1 MQSFQ
6 LTKEFSEEF
15 IQLIEEQNAVRLM
28 EVLDDLHPAD
38 IAELFDELNLDQ
50 AVYITNMLD
59 NDKKVSVLAELQPD
73 VQGRF
78 FKGYTYEEIALNF
91 IQFMESDNAAD
102 VLNVLEKE
110 EASKVISLL
119 PDKDQS
125 LYLIKL
131 LGYPED
137 SAGGLMT
144 GELIRVNINWTV
156 DRCIEEIRSQAEE
169 VERVLT
175 VYVIDDNEKLVGWV
189 SLKKLIL
196 SRASTKVEDIYD
208 STVFSAEVHDSGED
222 VANTMKKYD
231 LIALPI
237 VDSLNRLVG
246 RITIDDVVDFIQEE
260 AEKDYQMLSG
270 ISGSVEAS
278 DKVWVLSKARL
289 PWLIIGL
296 FGGVMSSLVIGSFEE
311 EITRNVYLAFFM
323 PLIMAMGGNAG
334 VQSSSIVVQGLA
346 NLSISENNIVSRV
359 VKEFFV
365 ALINGL
371 ICSALVIAYGLI
383 IQLPQDITLVVAISL
398 VTAIL
403 IASVIG
409 ALIPLLLE
417 KLKIDPALATGPFIT
432 TSNDLLGLFLYFVIG
447 NSLL

>member
-6 LTKEFSEEF
+6 LTKEFTEEF
-15 IQLIEEQNAVRLM
+15 IQLVEEQNADRLM
-28 EVLDDLHPAD
+28 EILDDLHPAD
-38 IAELFDELNLDQ
+38 IAELFDELNLEQ

-78 FKGYTYEEIALNF
+78 FKGYTYEQIALNF

-196 SRASTKVEDIYD
+196 SKDNTKVEDIYD
-208 STVFSAEVHDSGED
+208 STVFSAEVHDGGED

-270 ISGSVEAS
+270 ISGSVEPS

-311 EITRNVYLAFFM
+311 DISRNVYLAFFM

-334 VQSSSIVVQGLA
+334 VQASSIVVQGLA
-346 NLSISENNIVSRV
+346 NLSISKNNIVSRV

-383 IQLPQDITLVVAISL
+383 TQLPQDITLVVAISL

>member
-1 MQSFQ
+1 
-6 LTKEFSEEF
+6 
-15 IQLIEEQNAVRLM
+15 
-28 EVLDDLHPAD
+28 
-38 IAELFDELNLDQ
+38 
-50 AVYITNMLD
+50 
-59 NDKKVSVLAELQPD
+59 
-73 VQGRF
+73 
-78 FKGYTYEEIALNF
+78 
-91 IQFMESDNAAD
+91 
-102 VLNVLEKE
+102 
-110 EASKVISLL
+110 
-119 PDKDQS
+119 
-125 LYLIKL
+125 
-131 LGYPED
+131 
-137 SAGGLMT
+137 
-144 GELIRVNINWTV
+144 
-156 DRCIEEIRSQAEE
+156 
-169 VERVLT
+169 
-175 VYVIDDNEKLVGWV
+175 
-189 SLKKLIL
+189 
-196 SRASTKVEDIYD
+196 
-208 STVFSAEVHDSGED
+208 